1 MGFTI
6 EGFEHFKSIFH
17 PNLIANKDH
26 YLKGGMYRFP
36 PYHGCGLKN
45 RNGTNK
51 LIDYKR
57 GQQCLFPTEKRY
69 WKPYKTINKKT
80 YSRKV
85 KFTRYM
91 SNLGINA
98 YAKTKKRMWYD
109 WDKKCYIPREQWF
122 KNKDPFFEYDFNA
135 TCDIK
140 ESL

>member
-6 EGFEHFKSIFH
+6 EGFEHFKNIFH

-26 YLKGGMYRFP
+26 YLKNGIYRFP
-36 PYHGCGLKN
+36 PYHGCGLRN

-57 GQQCLFPTEKRY
+57 GYQCLFPTEKRY

-80 YSRKV
+80 YSKKV
-85 KFTRYM
+85 KFTGYM
-91 SNLGINA
+91 SNLGINY

-109 WDKKCYIPREQWF
+109 
-122 KNKDPFFEYDFNA
+122 
-135 TCDIK
+135 
-140 ESL
+140 